1 MPLMS
6 GKQLAL
12 IAMELEAGASEL
24 APGLAR

>member
-24 APGLAR
+24 APGIG

>member
-12 IAMELEAGASEL
+12 IAMELEAGTSEL